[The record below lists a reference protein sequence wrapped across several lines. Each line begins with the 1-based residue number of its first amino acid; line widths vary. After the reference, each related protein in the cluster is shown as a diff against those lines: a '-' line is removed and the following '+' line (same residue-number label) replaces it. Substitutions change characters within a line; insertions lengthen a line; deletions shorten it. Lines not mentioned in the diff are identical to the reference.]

1 MQGEKGPP
9 RSFDEVYA
17 YLEAHITKHNRVQ
30 IVVEEF
36 VGMNSDENG
45 SRTPTPD
52 LRAQEP
58 DQETSTIQF
67 RGKGKGV
74 GKNSS
79 TFRPVKSHP
88 PTPDASPEA
97 STSTIVS
104 PVAVAIK
111 RTISRGDTDRDEA
124 LKKVKVESDVT
135 DDRDKVKQEIR
146 TVHAVKKEKPARGDP
161 ITPDMLYG
169 PFDFKQ
175 HRSESSK
182 GSRRTKNLPDAL
194 QDIVE
199 DATKKNKFCLTPPRL
214 NRLASAPAVSQDDPD
229 APEYVADTT
238 SRSSSTE
245 KRDFIKPSRFG
256 SESPISIPGSPI
268 FSKDQSSSQIVHPA
282 KINLEN
288 HAAAR
293 RRTPSIE
300 VMQEI
305 VPVRNDPG
313 DVVEIPDNDPADAAE
328 VASLAENL
336 VMMFPDTPPTYIRQ
350 RCVDLVG
357 RPAAIE
363 RFTEELLLDPK
374 PPDNWEKIYKQPFQ
388 IPEQVN
394 NPPHVVANPV
404 PVEAVPPPPPLVPEN
419 TPAPVTAEPT
429 AIVREVMDVSE
440 EDNLAIAAALRDL
453 NGKDDTLEP
462 TASSSSVPDSS
473 SRPEVELDPITAWEA
488 NQNSVL
494 LSVFPDICPDHLSSI
509 VQKVRASFTPA
520 VTGEASAGTETEANN
535 SAVAAKISI
544 PDLDREFAA
553 RVEELFAM
561 KAEERRLLPTR
572 AQWETKKK
580 AKEELEKW
588 SGNMSVND
596 MLLLYS
602 GDPAGYF
609 SNPDRNPESD
619 LYKQHAIEGLK
630 SEFRYHSINEI
641 EKTFRKSKFLYMP
654 AYKTLSAGKNTRKT
668 KRPDQEVK
676 FPSEHSIE
684 FLKEKKFIELEE
696 EIKKE
701 KDKRANERQIKIEEA
716 KRLGL
721 LQECLCCYSDDC
733 LPEDM
738 ISCKGGHVYCRDC
751 IARGTDVAI
760 GDGKTVIEC
769 LGHCKEEIGW
779 QELQKV
785 VAPNVLSKLLQ
796 RRQAEEVG
804 AADMENVV
812 SCPFCPY
819 VTIMDNPDDKVLVCR
834 NPECG
839 RDSCR

>member
-1 MQGEKGPP
+1 
-9 RSFDEVYA
+9 
-17 YLEAHITKHNRVQ
+17 
-30 IVVEEF
+30 
-36 VGMNSDENG
+36 
-45 SRTPTPD
+45 
-52 LRAQEP
+52 
-58 DQETSTIQF
+58 
-67 RGKGKGV
+67 
-74 GKNSS
+74 
-79 TFRPVKSHP
+79 
-88 PTPDASPEA
+88 
-97 STSTIVS
+97 
-104 PVAVAIK
+104 
-111 RTISRGDTDRDEA
+111 
-124 LKKVKVESDVT
+124 
-135 DDRDKVKQEIR
+135 
-146 TVHAVKKEKPARGDP
+146 
-161 ITPDMLYG
+161 
-169 PFDFKQ
+169 
-175 HRSESSK
+175 
-182 GSRRTKNLPDAL
+182 
-194 QDIVE
+194 
-199 DATKKNKFCLTPPRL
+199 
-214 NRLASAPAVSQDDPD
+214 
-229 APEYVADTT
+229 
-238 SRSSSTE
+238 
-245 KRDFIKPSRFG
+245 
-256 SESPISIPGSPI
+256 
-268 FSKDQSSSQIVHPA
+268 
-282 KINLEN
+282 
-288 HAAAR
+288 
-293 RRTPSIE
+293 
-300 VMQEI
+300 MQEI

-336 VMMFPDTPPTYIRQ
+336 VMMFPDTPLAYIRQ

-374 PPDNWEKIYKQPFQ
+374 PPDNWEQIYKQPFQ
-388 IPEQVN
+388 IPGPVN
-394 NPPHVVANPV
+394 NPPPVAANPV
-404 PVEAVPPPPPLVPEN
+404 VVEAVPPLPEN
-419 TPAPVTAEPT
+419 TPAPMTAEPT
-429 AIVREVMDVSE
+429 ASAREVVEVSE

-453 NGKDDTLEP
+453 NGEGSTQEP
-462 TASSSSVPDSS
+462 TASSSSVQDSS
-473 SRPEVELDPITAWEA
+473 SRPEVELDPITAWES

-494 LSVFPDICPDHLSSI
+494 LSVFPDICPDHLNSI
-509 VQKVRASFTPA
+509 VQKVRASLTPVA
-520 VTGEASAGTETEANN
+520 TGEASAGAETEANN
-535 SAVAAKISI
+535 PAVDAKISI
-544 PDLDREFAA
+544 PDLNREFAA

-630 SEFRYHSINEI
+630 SEFRYHAINEI

-654 AYKTLSAGKNTRKT
+654 AYKTLSAGKNTRKS

-676 FPSEHSIE
+676 FPSAHSIE

-701 KDKRANERQIKIEEA
+701 KDRRANERQIKIEEA
-716 KRLGL
+716 KQLGL

-804 AADMENVV
+804 AAEMENMV